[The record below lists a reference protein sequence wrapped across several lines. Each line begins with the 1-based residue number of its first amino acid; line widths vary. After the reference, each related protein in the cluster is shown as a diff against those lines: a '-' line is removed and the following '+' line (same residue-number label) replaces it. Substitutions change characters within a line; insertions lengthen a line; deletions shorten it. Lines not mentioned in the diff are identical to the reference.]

1 MPLTECLFQ
10 AFNERIDKPAI
21 DEPVIVPRRIIR
33 RVGGK
38 EYEIQLLL
46 NVIKLNFEDYYVS
59 TGQCSCFLS

>member
-1 MPLTECLFQ
+1 MSLTECLFD

-21 DEPVIVPRRIIR
+21 DEPVIVSRRIIW

-59 TGQCSCFLS
+59 TQCSCFLS

>member
-1 MPLTECLFQ
+1 MPLTERLLD
-10 AFNERIDKPAI
+10 AFNERIDKPAF
-21 DEPVIVPRRIIR
+21 DELVIVPRRMIR